1 MTRQITYILL
11 MAVIL
16 INPAC
21 SLAVKLPPVAIHDL
35 RAKGQNHVTTGTT
48 WAVGAL
54 DAPAWLWDDRIRYR
68 LLYDDATLI
77 RYYSLDRW
85 EAPPPALLEQRLS
98 NAGAHPDFIL
108 LIRLKQF
115 EQEFDA
121 LDKAKAIISL
131 DVEARKGKDQHLV
144 GERSFKLQQMTASAD
159 AAGAIQSFT
168 ILTDQAAAKIRTWLT
183 ELRANK

>member
-1 MTRQITYILL
+1 MTRLITYTLL
-11 MAVIL
+11 ISGIL
-16 INPAC
+16 ISPAC
-21 SLAVKLPPVAIHDL
+21 SLAVKPAPVAIHDL
-35 RAKGQNHVTTGTT
+35 RTKHQNQETTGTT

-108 LIRLKQF
+108 RIRLKQF
-115 EQEFDA
+115 EQEFDTLNRA
-121 LDKAKAIISL
+121 RVIMSL
-131 DVEARKGKDQHLV
+131 DVEARKGKDQRLV
-144 GERSFKLQQMTASAD
+144 GERSFKLQKMTASAD
-159 AAGAIQSFT
+159 AAGAIQSF
-168 ILTDQAAAKIRTWLT
+168 IVLSDQAVAKIQAWLA
-183 ELRANK
+183 ELAVIK